1 MERLVISKLVSIT
14 SFKRKISS
22 CPMPSTILHW
32 HCYTVH
38 RNSQSLSRDLKKKKL
53 RGDPKIGNKK
63 DDYQA
68 LRGISGNVVRNS
80 FSIMWHRSFSDKL
93 V

>member
-1 MERLVISKLVSIT
+1 MPEFI
-14 SFKRKISS
+14 KRSS
-22 CPMPSTILHW
+22 
-32 HCYTVH
+32 
-38 RNSQSLSRDLKKKKL
+38 KKKKL

-80 FSIMWHRSFSDKL
+80 FSIMWHRSFFDKL